1 MGKLVVTIGVG
12 DQQGRQFEDL
22 EVTVDT
28 GSTFTAVPRAL
39 LQRLGVPVRRS
50 ARSRLADG
58 SSVPVDIGWT
68 VVRLEDQI
76 FATQVIFAEENQPS
90 LLGVVTL
97 EDALLAVDP
106 VGQRLVPVE
115 AERSEQWPAA
125 ITWTPSLRTG
135 SSPSATQGA
144 GSTTPRKASASRPWW
159 TKNRSGTTRRT
170 KTGPVGSASIT
181 GSGDGPIVRGWRGS
195 SSPVRGGQSRSL
207 ADTVDLLGRR
217 EHNVVNFAV
226 TG

>member
-12 DQQGRQFEDL
+12 DQQGTQFEDL

-68 VVRLEDQI
+68 VVSLEDQI

-115 AERSEQWPAA
+115 AER
-125 ITWTPSLRTG
+125 L
-135 SSPSATQGA
+135 
-144 GSTTPRKASASRPWW
+144 
-159 TKNRSGTTRRT
+159 
-170 KTGPVGSASIT
+170 
-181 GSGDGPIVRGWRGS
+181 
-195 SSPVRGGQSRSL
+195 
-207 ADTVDLLGRR
+207 
-217 EHNVVNFAV
+217 
-226 TG
+226 

>member
-28 GSTFTAVPRAL
+28 GSTFTAVPQSATAEAGSASETL
-39 LQRLGVPVRRS
+39 SPVPAGRRK
-50 ARSRLADG
+50 
-58 SSVPVDIGWT
+58 SVPVDIGWT

-76 FATQVIFAEENQPS
+76 FATQVTFAEENEPS

-115 AERSEQWPAA
+115 AER
-125 ITWTPSLRTG
+125 L
-135 SSPSATQGA
+135 
-144 GSTTPRKASASRPWW
+144 
-159 TKNRSGTTRRT
+159 
-170 KTGPVGSASIT
+170 
-181 GSGDGPIVRGWRGS
+181 
-195 SSPVRGGQSRSL
+195 
-207 ADTVDLLGRR
+207 
-217 EHNVVNFAV
+217 
-226 TG
+226 

>member
-68 VVRLEDQI
+68 VVRLED
-76 FATQVIFAEENQPS
+76 TPCWH
-90 LLGVVTL
+90 
-97 EDALLAVDP
+97 ALLAVDP

-115 AERSEQWPAA
+115 AER
-125 ITWTPSLRTG
+125 L
-135 SSPSATQGA
+135 
-144 GSTTPRKASASRPWW
+144 
-159 TKNRSGTTRRT
+159 
-170 KTGPVGSASIT
+170 
-181 GSGDGPIVRGWRGS
+181 
-195 SSPVRGGQSRSL
+195 
-207 ADTVDLLGRR
+207 
-217 EHNVVNFAV
+217 
-226 TG
+226 

>member
-76 FATQVIFAEENQPS
+76 FATQVTFAEENQPS

-115 AERSEQWPAA
+115 AER
-125 ITWTPSLRTG
+125 L
-135 SSPSATQGA
+135 
-144 GSTTPRKASASRPWW
+144 
-159 TKNRSGTTRRT
+159 
-170 KTGPVGSASIT
+170 
-181 GSGDGPIVRGWRGS
+181 
-195 SSPVRGGQSRSL
+195 
-207 ADTVDLLGRR
+207 
-217 EHNVVNFAV
+217 
-226 TG
+226 

>member
-12 DQQGRQFEDL
+12 DQQGRQFEVL

-28 GSTFTAVPRAL
+28 GSTFTAVPRTL
-39 LQRLGVPVRRS
+39 LQRLGVAVRRS
-50 ARSRLADG
+50 TRSQLADG

-115 AERSEQWPAA
+115 AEQ
-125 ITWTPSLRTG
+125 L
-135 SSPSATQGA
+135 
-144 GSTTPRKASASRPWW
+144 
-159 TKNRSGTTRRT
+159 
-170 KTGPVGSASIT
+170 
-181 GSGDGPIVRGWRGS
+181 
-195 SSPVRGGQSRSL
+195 
-207 ADTVDLLGRR
+207 
-217 EHNVVNFAV
+217 
-226 TG
+226 

>member
-68 VVRLEDQI
+68 VVRLEDQT

-90 LLGVVTL
+90 
-97 EDALLAVDP
+97 LLAVDP

-115 AERSEQWPAA
+115 AER
-125 ITWTPSLRTG
+125 L
-135 SSPSATQGA
+135 
-144 GSTTPRKASASRPWW
+144 
-159 TKNRSGTTRRT
+159 
-170 KTGPVGSASIT
+170 
-181 GSGDGPIVRGWRGS
+181 
-195 SSPVRGGQSRSL
+195 
-207 ADTVDLLGRR
+207 
-217 EHNVVNFAV
+217 
-226 TG
+226 